1 MIEYLQLIWFFIIH
15 PEMFIFTLSVSGPF
29 GFWIV
34 QQLVRIYEWMEK
46 MGEVFGLPYNEF
58 WVITL
63 IIIGIYFGIPIWWIA
78 ISQHKIRK
86 ALENSNVKF
95 PENKVKLLQR
105 K

>member
-1 MIEYLQLIWFFIIH
+1 MIHKIIEWIAFGLFMIAASGDAGWKFVH
-15 PEMFIFTLSVSGPF
+15 TLVIIQQ
-29 GFWIV
+29 WIEGV
-34 QQLVRIYEWMEK
+34 
-46 MGEVFGLPYNEF
+46 MGTMFGLPYNDF
-58 WVITL
+58 WVIAL

-86 ALENSNVKF
+86 SLENSNVKF